1 VILEYR
7 GETFALEFPSR
18 PELYLFQQAL
28 TGYEVVDNYMPYVQS
43 SYSILPLAEN

>member
-28 TGYEVVDNYMPYVQS
+28 TGYEVVDNYMPYVQPS
-43 SYSILPLAEN
+43 FDIFSWAAN

>member
-1 VILEYR
+1 MILEYR
-7 GETFALEFPSR
+7 GETFALEFLSR

-43 SYSILPLAEN
+43 SSSMLPWVVN